1 MTAESV
7 TNESVLLPGFFT
19 GSDFFIDEK
28 IMVFK
33 FRNEYRIYDALAN
46 PIGGIVQKKIF
57 SYKLLRIFFKKT
69 ILPFT
74 FFIVDENHNTL
85 ITIKRGWTLILS
97 RIVITDKDGSLLG
110 YIRQKFRMIKPRFK
124 IYDADRR
131 LIAEI
136 NGDWKAWNFV
146 ITDKH
151 HISIGAIDKQWNGI
165 RRELF
170 TTSDKYHVSVLP
182 DISQRDKKLII
193 ATAVTIDR
201 ILKES
206 R

>member
-7 TNESVLLPGFFT
+7 TRGSVLLPDFFS
-19 GSDFFIDEK
+19 GNDFFIDEK

-57 SYKLLRIFFKKT
+57 SYKLMRIFFKKT

-74 FFIVDENHNTL
+74 FFIIDENHNTL
-85 ITIKRGWTLILS
+85 ITIRRGWTLILS
-97 RIVITDKDGSLLG
+97 RIVITDKNGNILG
-110 YIRQKFRMIKPRFK
+110 YIRQKFRMIKPKFK

-136 NGDWKAWNFV
+136 NGDWKAWNFA

-151 HISIGAIDKQWNGI
+151 HIRIGEINKQWNGI

-170 TTSDKYHVSVLP
+170 TTSDKYHVSTLP
-182 DISQRDKKLII
+182 NISQLDKKLII

>member
-1 MTAESV
+1 MAESV
-7 TNESVLLPGFFT
+7 TKESILLPGFFS
-19 GSDFFIDEK
+19 GNDFFIDEK

-46 PIGGIVQKKIF
+46 PIGGIVQHKIF
-57 SYKLLRIFFKKT
+57 SYKLFRLFFKKT

-74 FFIVDENHNTL
+74 FFIVDENHETL
-85 ITIKRGWTLILS
+85 ITIKRGWTFLVS
-97 RIVITDKDGSLLG
+97 RIVISDKNGEVLG
-110 YIRQKFRMIKPRFK
+110 YIKQKFQFVKPRFK
-124 IYDADRR
+124 IYDADRK
-131 LIAEI
+131 LVAEI

-151 HISIGAIDKQWNGI
+151 HIRIGAIDKEWHGI
-165 RRELF
+165 KRELF
-170 TTSDKYHVSVLP
+170 TTYDKYHVSVLP
-182 DISQRDKKLII
+182 AISQLDKKLII
-193 ATAVTIDR
+193 ATAVTIER